1 MSTPRNCQKGAF
13 LRVSSEDDIQLY
25 YETVP
30 DKKEYLFKLKSA
42 DGESLVNFSYSLK
55 KGKKL
60 PYSVSLVGK
69 SFLIIK
75 FFLKQI

>member
-1 MSTPRNCQKGAF
+1 MSTPRNCRKGGF

-55 KGKKL
+55 NGKKL

-69 SFLIIK
+69 SFLIIN
-75 FFLKQI
+75 FF